1 MKRYVV
7 LIKANGKYMPD
18 MELESDDLFV
28 AQCDF
33 EDAYNQ
39 LDQILADQGG
49 GIGTVT
55 LFDRE
60 GDVDVKFLCLTRFH
74 REVQA

>member
-7 LIKANGKYMPD
+7 LIKAGGRYLPD
-18 MELESDDLFV
+18 LELESDELFV

-49 GIGTVT
+49 GIGSIT
-55 LFDRE
+55 LFDRDA
-60 GDVDVKFLCLTRFH
+60 DVDLKYMCLTRYH
-74 REVQA
+74 REDN

>member
-1 MKRYVV
+1 MNERYVV
-7 LIKANGKYMPD
+7 LVKANGRYMPD
-18 MELESDDLFV
+18 MELASNELFV

-33 EDAYNQ
+33 EDAYMQ

-49 GIGTVT
+49 GIGSVT

-60 GDVDVKFLCLTRFH
+60 QDVDLKYMCLTRYH
-74 REVQA
+74 REVQ